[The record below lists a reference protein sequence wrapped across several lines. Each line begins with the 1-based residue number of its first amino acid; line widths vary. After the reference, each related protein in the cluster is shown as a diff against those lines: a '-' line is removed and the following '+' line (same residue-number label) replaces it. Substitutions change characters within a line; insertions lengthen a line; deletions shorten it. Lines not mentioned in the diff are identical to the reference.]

1 MKKFAE
7 IHTIYPGGSNDIV
20 LHTKEIFHCFGDPAM
35 EMYTDVPT
43 PFTNLSI
50 TKNNGNTIVSVEEDA
65 TITFFNRT
73 TGTIESFYGNSVT
86 YPNDNNIQVCVSAHN
101 KIPYVKEAGSLY
113 IQNETISETST
124 YHADQ
129 IKVGSNVTSLKPTGP
144 VIITC
149 GKTTLI
155 GETVELNGETTI
167 NLGASLEIKNQ

>member
-1 MKKFAE
+1 MPSLKSTA
-7 IHTIYPGGSNDIV
+7 TA
-20 LHTKEIFHCFGDPAM
+20 IF
-35 EMYTDVPT
+35 
-43 PFTNLSI
+43 
-50 TKNNGNTIVSVEEDA
+50 
-65 TITFFNRT
+65 
-73 TGTIESFYGNSVT
+73 
-86 YPNDNNIQVCVSAHN
+86 
-101 KIPYVKEAGSLY
+101 Y

-144 VIITC
+144 VIITG